1 MSGAERPPPAG
12 EHAEG
17 AHPEGPPVDA
27 PPGSLAE
34 LGRLVAETGAEY
46 HARRGMTSH
55 TLSTLP
61 PSGIRRFFELLDGA
75 DGVIS
80 LAVGQP
86 DFPTPSQITRAAADA
101 MLAGHTGYTSNY
113 GLLELR
119 EALAGHLDRRYGVD
133 YSPTS
138 ELLLTT
144 GVSEALDVSMRA
156 LLDHGDEVLVPEP
169 GYVAYQPVVMMAGG
183 VYVPVPT
190 TPEQRFMVTA
200 EALEARVTPATK
212 AILLAY
218 PSNPTGAVMTP
229 EALEGVAAVAREHDL
244 FVISDELYDRLLYG
258 VEHVCFA
265 ALPGMRDR
273 TVLLGGFSKAYAMT
287 GWRLGY
293 VAARPDLLEAIMK
306 IHQYVMMSAPTA
318 AQYAAL
324 EAFHSAEEDVRGMV
338 AEYDRRRVLVCRR
351 IAEIGLPLV
360 EPRGAFYAFPDV
372 RPTGMDGQA
381 FAEALLAE
389 EQVAVVPGGAFGE
402 SGRDFVRIC
411 YATAYDQLAEALDRI
426 ERFVRRRVPAA
437 GVPPA
442 DRARA
447 AKA

>member
-1 MSGAERPPPAG
+1 MSERSEPQAGAAPVHGDGDASAYRAKRG
-12 EHAEG
+12 E
-17 AHPEGPPVDA
+17 
-27 PPGSLAE
+27 
-34 LGRLVAETGAEY
+34 
-46 HARRGMTSH
+46 TSA

-61 PSGIRRFFELLDGA
+61 SSGIRRFFELLDGA
-75 DGVIS
+75 TDLIS

-86 DFPTPSQITRAAADA
+86 DFPTPAQITRAAADA

-119 EALAGHLDRRYGVD
+119 EALSRHLEHRYGV
-133 YSPTS
+133 YYRPSE

-156 LLDHGDEVLVPEP
+156 LLDPGDEVLVPEP

-190 TPEQRFMVTA
+190 TPEDGFMLTA
-200 EALEARVTPATK
+200 EALRERITPATK

-218 PSNPTGAVMTP
+218 PSNPTGAVMTR
-229 EALEGVAAVAREHDL
+229 EALEQVAEVAREHDL
-244 FVISDELYDRLLYG
+244 FVISDELYDRLVYG

-265 ALPGMRDR
+265 SLPGMRER
-273 TVLLGGFSKAYAMT
+273 TVLLGGFSKSYAMT

-293 VAARPDLLEAIMK
+293 VAARADLLEAIMK

-324 EAFHSAEEDVRGMV
+324 EAFHSAEEDVRGMI
-338 AEYDRRRVLVCRR
+338 AEYDRRRRLLCRR
-351 IAEIGLPLV
+351 MTEIGLPLV
-360 EPRGAFYAFPDV
+360 EPRGAFYAFPNV
-372 RPTGMDGQA
+372 RSVGLDGQE
-381 FAEALLAE
+381 FAEALLE
-389 EQVAVVPGGAFGE
+389 EERVAVVPGVAFGA

-411 YATAYDQLAEALDRI
+411 YAASYDELSEALDRI
-426 ERFVRRRVPAA
+426 ERFVRRRLPAA
-437 GVPPA
+437 GSPSLGQVPTAQP
-442 DRARA
+442 
-447 AKA
+447 

>member
-1 MSGAERPPPAG
+1 MSEPRDRIG
-12 EHAEG
+12 EASTIRGE
-17 AHPEGPPVDA
+17 AHPSDA
-27 PPGSLAE
+27 
-34 LGRLVAETGAEY
+34 GRPATGTRAEY
-46 HARRGMTSH
+46 HSRRGMTSR

-75 DGVIS
+75 SDLIS

-86 DFPTPSQITRAAADA
+86 DFPTPAQITRAASDA

-119 EALAGHLDRRYGVD
+119 EALSDHLDRRYGVG
-133 YSPTS
+133 YSSST

-156 LLDHGDEVLVPEP
+156 LLDPGDEVLVPEP

-190 TPEQRFMVTA
+190 TPAEGFMVTA
-200 EALEARVTPATK
+200 AALEERITPATK

-218 PSNPTGAVMTP
+218 PSNPTGAVMSR
-229 EALEGVAAVAREHDL
+229 EGLEEIAEVARTHDL
-244 FVISDELYDRLLYG
+244 FVISDELYDRLVYG

-293 VAARPDLLEAIMK
+293 VAARSDLLEAIMK

-338 AEYDRRRVLVCRR
+338 AEYDRRRALLCRR
-351 IAEIGLPLV
+351 MVEIGLPMV

-372 RPTGMDGQA
+372 RPSGLDGQA

-389 EQVAVVPGGAFGE
+389 EQVAVVPGIAFGE

-411 YATAYDQLAEALDRI
+411 YAAAYDQLAEALDRI
-426 ERFVRRRVPAA
+426 ERFVRRRMQVASVTPGEQAPTA
-437 GVPPA
+437 HP
-442 DRARA
+442 
-447 AKA
+447 